1 MSKSKTSLSAQIVS
15 TTSPAAG
22 KNVLSELY
30 EPMKKA
36 EFGIN
41 RLSPGRASDSANN
54 GRLVCPKSNKDLH
67 FYILHCM
74 QSTAFK

>member
-30 EPMKKA
+30 EPWRKA
-36 EFGIN
+36 EFAN
-41 RLSPGRASDSANN
+41 DVDSEIT
-54 GRLVCPKSNKDLH
+54 VESEK
-67 FYILHCM
+67 
-74 QSTAFK
+74 

>member
-30 EPMKKA
+30 EPMKK
-36 EFGIN
+36 G
-41 RLSPGRASDSANN
+41 
-54 GRLVCPKSNKDLH
+54 
-67 FYILHCM
+67 
-74 QSTAFK
+74 